1 MTLSTP
7 PVDVG
12 IIGVGSMGKHHA
24 RVYNN
29 LPTANFVGVH
39 DVNREQANWIA
50 DKYGVSIMEL
60 DQLLESVD
68 AVSIVVPTAHHYD
81 LAVECMEAGIAI
93 LIEKPIVSEL
103 DLGQQLL
110 TQANQS
116 DSVVQ
121 VGHVERFN
129 PAFVALQEFFAELS
143 VIDITLKR
151 LGPPPK
157 RHIQDS
163 AVIDLMIHDIDIVLT
178 LLGEMPTSVQSAGV
192 YGNQHASA
200 LLEFDS
206 GVMALLTASR
216 LTQRVER
223 SLEITAENCLI
234 ELDYIDQSIDI
245 HRSSL
250 PEYLENAGRSLFR
263 EMSIIER
270 PQIYGAEPLFIEL
283 ESFLEAVKRNETPKV
298 TIDDGLN
305 ALKIAQK
312 IDRKGEI
319 APSPPK
325 LNND

>member
-1 MTLSTP
+1 MTVSTP

-192 YGNQHASA
+192 YGNKHASA

-216 LTQRVER
+216 LTQRTER

-283 ESFLEAVKRNETPKV
+283 ESFLEVVTRNETPKV